1 MTARPSP
8 RGPRHRTSARDTRA
22 RILEAALRELGRDP
36 DSSLAD
42 IAESADV
49 ARRTLYLH
57 FAGRSA
63 LIEGLAA
70 DAAEAIRL
78 AIAVADRPPPDTAPP
93 PSPALAPTPDLAAA
107 PAPVLAPAPAP
118 APAPVRAPVRAPAP
132 APALDATS
140 ALARFVL
147 TLWTVGDRYRTLIG
161 LAGQDLGADRVSE
174 LLAPARDMAVR
185 ILTQGRRQGVFQ
197 TGVPPGPLSRA
208 IEGYVLALLGSVD
221 TGGWADDGTRAA
233 TSALIAA
240 GVGSDTAASTVRRL
254 RTTGQAAPP
263 SEEESSCTSSPGTGP
278 ARRTTRP
285 NRPAP
290 ASASDADVRPPPP
303 SPSQLGSR

>member
-8 RGPRHRTSARDTRA
+8 RGPRHRTSARATRA

-93 PSPALAPTPDLAAA
+93 PL
-107 PAPVLAPAPAP
+107 PAPAP
-118 APAPVRAPVRAPAP
+118 ALAPAPAPAP

-185 ILTQGRRQGVFQ
+185 ILTLGRRQGVFQ

-208 IEGYVLALLGSVD
+208 IEGYVPALLGSVD

-233 TSALIAA
+233 TCALIAA
-240 GVGSDTAASTVRRL
+240 GVDSDTAASTVRRL
-254 RTTGQAAPP
+254 RTIGQAAPP
-263 SEEESSCTSSPGTGP
+263 SEKESSCTSSPGTGP

-290 ASASDADVRPPPP
+290 ASASDVRPPPP
-303 SPSQLGSR
+303 SPSQRGSR